1 MNMKQRAKAPSWFT
15 SEREYVGTDFMSK
28 NLGAENA
35 IVALTSDF
43 YPRIV
48 KLPDFKD
55 RKKAPYLNGA
65 IAGRLGSN
73 LVVYKSS
80 VGAPAA
86 AMLMETLI
94 ASGVKRLLMLGIAGS
109 ISLECRMGD
118 IVLPTW
124 GIREEGTSYHY
135 LPGNAN
141 VKPSRHLV
149 AAIRQHLGPGRYKE
163 GGVWSIDAPY
173 RETKGKIKEYASRGI
188 VAVDMESTALM
199 AVAMHRRVDFAP
211 VLVISDEAFGE
222 DWMPGFDNPK
232 VAEASAFVC
241 KSALRFMAHC

>member
-1 MNMKQRAKAPSWFT
+1 VNMKQRAQAPRWFT
-15 SEREYVGTDFMSK
+15 SEREYVCTDFMSA

-35 IVALTSDF
+35 IIALTSDF

-55 RKKAPYLNGA
+55 RKRAPHINGA

-80 VGAPAA
+80 IGAPAA
-86 AMLMETLI
+86 AVLMETLI

-109 ISLECRMGD
+109 ISTECRMGD
-118 IVLPTW
+118 VVLPTW

-135 LPGNAN
+135 LPGN
-141 VKPSRHLV
+141 VKVRPSKHLV
-149 AAIRQHLGPGRYKE
+149 AAIRQHLGPGRCKE

-173 RETKGKIKEYASRGI
+173 RETKGKIKEYASRGV

-211 VLVISDEAFGE
+211 ILVISDEAFGE
-222 DWMPGFDNPK
+222 DWMPGFGNRK

-241 KSALRFMAHC
+241 RSALRCVTHC